1 MRDHTAMV
9 YGCIWKY
16 FTIGHPVTESPLFWN
31 PQFWETPLLWPVG
44 QSFITGSA
52 TCSTWSMMYTVQK
65 YTDPTWALYDTNVIG
80 LLLHVLCLT
89 DSSYRFSKLHIAELF
104 FCLASIQNRK
114 SSITSLCYLL
124 VIPIFRPLTP
134 EELAR
139 RRELARL
146 RHEQKMNTTNTARG
160 PGKIV
165 YPP

>member
-1 MRDHTAMV
+1 
-9 YGCIWKY
+9 
-16 FTIGHPVTESPLFWN
+16 
-31 PQFWETPLLWPVG
+31 
-44 QSFITGSA
+44 
-52 TCSTWSMMYTVQK
+52 MYTVQK

-80 LLLHVLCLT
+80 LLLCWT
-89 DSSYRFSKLHIAELF
+89 DSSYKFSKLYIAELF

-114 SSITSLCYLL
+114 ASITSLCYLL